1 MHSFCIFKIALLLRR
16 QQVVPVVDLF
26 DVDLT
31 KFLHVLEHL
40 MGKTDAFARV
50 LKSLR
55 MVLVLTENGAQL
67 QLQLAFLV
75 HASVSLRNTFVLVEF
90 SIAY

>member
-1 MHSFCIFKIALLLRR
+1 MHSFRIFKIALLLSC
-16 QQVVPVVDLF
+16 QQVVPIVDLI

-50 LKSLR
+50 LKSLG

-67 QLQLAFLV
+67 QFQFALLV
-75 HASVSLRNTFVLVEF
+75 HASVSL
-90 SIAY
+90 

>member
-1 MHSFCIFKIALLLRR
+1 MHSFRIFKIALLLSC
-16 QQVVPVVDLF
+16 QQVVPIVDLI

-40 MGKTDAFARV
+40 IGKTDAFARV
-50 LKSLR
+50 LKSLG

-67 QLQLAFLV
+67 QSQFALLV
-75 HASVSLRNTFVLVEF
+75 HASVSL
-90 SIAY
+90 